1 MGGGRVEA
9 SGAVVVAV
17 VVVVVAGGAV
27 VGVAVV
33 AVAVVAVGVRV
44 VAGAALAVAGRV
56 VVGVAGAGSTCT
68 SSTDLAGTEGP
79 GSTAPHS
86 GTGGRPTSLA
96 LLLQP
101 AATIT
106 RAAIAATAVRRAPAP
121 RSGDPKHM
129 KFMAEDLSVSF
140 SYLQPFYDISM
151 FTRVDVVL
159 SALPNT
165 PAPLVGRT
173 RVVASAR

>member
-9 SGAVVVAV
+9 GGVVVVAV

-33 AVAVVAVGVRV
+33 AVGVCV

-56 VVGVAGAGSTCT
+56 VAGVAGAGSTCT

-79 GSTAPHS
+79 GSTATHS
-86 GTGGRPTSLA
+86 GTGGRPPSSA
-96 LLLQP
+96 PLLQP

-106 RAAIAATAVRRAPAP
+106 RAAIAATAVRRPPAP

-129 KFMAEDLSVSF
+129 KFMAEDLSISF
-140 SYLQPFYDISM
+140 RYLQPFYDNSM